1 MTDEYDPEVN
11 VLPMIA
17 AIRCFGESITEP
29 KGKAVPGD
37 FRITFGRLLVCCADG
52 MHMDSLNGTL
62 KRAAGKSNDSPYK
75 GANKLITFK
84 GKMLMFPAHKDVII
98 RLLKDKV
105 PSEEDCAKARTALSD
120 GKQYG
125 VKDAAKALKEAG
137 LSTANILGK

>member
-1 MTDEYDPEVN
+1 
-11 VLPMIA
+11 
-17 AIRCFGESITEP
+17 
-29 KGKAVPGD
+29 
-37 FRITFGRLLVCCADG
+37 
-52 MHMDSLNGTL
+52 
-62 KRAAGKSNDSPYK
+62 
-75 GANKLITFK
+75 
-84 GKMLMFPAHKDVII
+84 MLMFPAHKDVII